1 MEKRMIGGAFILL
14 SAIVGMA
21 TGAMF
26 IIGADFASDFD
37 PTGVAEDILTVCG
50 AIFIIFALIA
60 LVGAIMALTGKSWGL
75 GIVGGIFGLLCIGP
89 YGLASI
95 FGLIGLIMVAISKDE
110 FGEGPQ
116 PGMYPPPG
124 GYPPQGYPV
133 QQPPPGQY
141 PPQQPPP
148 GGQYPEQQPMAPP
161 PQQPPM
167 APETPPE
174 APPQEPPAEPKEP

>member
-14 SAIVGMA
+14 AAIVGMA

-110 FGEGPQ
+110 FEGQAPPQ
-116 PGMYPPPG
+116 GMYPPPG
-124 GYPPQGYPV
+124 AY
-133 QQPPPGQY
+133 PPPGY

-148 GGQYPEQQPMAPP
+148 GYPPQQPPPGQPPQQPPPGQAPP
-161 PQQPPM
+161 PQAPM

-174 APPQEPPAEPKEP
+174 MPPEEPPAEP